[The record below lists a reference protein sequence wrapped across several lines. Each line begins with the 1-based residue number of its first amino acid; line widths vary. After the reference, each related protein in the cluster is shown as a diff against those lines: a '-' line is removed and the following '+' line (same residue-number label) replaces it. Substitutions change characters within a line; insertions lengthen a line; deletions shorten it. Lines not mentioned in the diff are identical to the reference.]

1 MNNAGLMIS
10 LNIHKKAFVD
20 HNCSELTTTTTATN
34 LFLNAKV
41 MELLKEYE
49 AKDVEKLE
57 K

>member
-1 MNNAGLMIS
+1 MNNAGLMIV

-20 HNCSELTTTTTATN
+20 PNCSELTTTTATN